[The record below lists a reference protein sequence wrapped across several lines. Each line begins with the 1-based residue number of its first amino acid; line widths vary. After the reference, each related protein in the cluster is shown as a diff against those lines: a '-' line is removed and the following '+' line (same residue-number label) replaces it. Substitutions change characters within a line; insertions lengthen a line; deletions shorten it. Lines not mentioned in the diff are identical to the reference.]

1 MTHEVSLQL
10 PDELYQ
16 RVSWLATTLEQP
28 VEDAIIE
35 CLDKS
40 IGPRSVN
47 GFSLE
52 GDEAEAEVAAFHA
65 RHAQLRRDFSGEY
78 VALRGGKVVDH
89 DPDRLLL
96 FARVEQMY
104 PDQFVLIRP
113 VRAEIDR
120 EFHFRSPRLEP
131 RS

>member
-1 MTHEVSLQL
+1 MAREVSLRL
-10 PDELYQ
+10 SDELYQ
-16 RVSWLATTLEQP
+16 RISWLATTLEQP

-40 IGPRSVN
+40 LGPPSVSD
-47 GFSLE
+47 FSLE

-65 RHAQLRRDFSGEY
+65 RHTQLRKYFSGEY
-78 VALRGGKVVDH
+78 VALHGGRVVDH

-96 FARVEQMY
+96 FARVERMY

-113 VRAEIDR
+113 VSAEIDR